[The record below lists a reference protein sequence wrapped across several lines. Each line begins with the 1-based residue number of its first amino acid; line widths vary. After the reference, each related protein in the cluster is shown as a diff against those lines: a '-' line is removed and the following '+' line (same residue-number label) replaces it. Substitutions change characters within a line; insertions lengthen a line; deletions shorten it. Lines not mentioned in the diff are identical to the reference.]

1 MDMMKDLPEVPMEMI
16 NSAWVMVVQYGL
28 SVVYALIVLLIGF
41 WIAGMAERGMRR
53 GLTAAKRV
61 DPMVVGFFGS
71 LVRYFVLAVVLIAV
85 LQLFGIQTTSLI
97 AVMGAASLA
106 VGLALQGTL
115 SNLAA
120 GVMLLI
126 FRPFKVGQ
134 TIDVAG
140 KSGVVK
146 DLTLFITELQ
156 TADNLQVLVPNGQV
170 WGAAIVNRSAYPS
183 PNKAIALSVE
193 VAPTRDVEGF
203 IADLRT
209 ALASDARFLP
219 GASVLISAITEDAI
233 GISVSAL
240 APADVADAAK
250 ADLFVTIRSRLAAMP
265 A

>member
-1 MDMMKDLPEVPMEMI
+1 MDAIKELPEVPMEMI
-16 NSAWVMVVQYGL
+16 NSAWMMVMQYGL
-28 SVVYALIVLLIGF
+28 SVVYAIVVLIIGF
-41 WIAGMAERGMRR
+41 WIAGMCERGMRR
-53 GLTAAKRV
+53 GLTAAKKI

-97 AVMGAASLA
+97 AVLGAASLA

-120 GVMLLI
+120 GVMLLV

-146 DLTLFITELQ
+146 DLTLFLTEVQ
-156 TADNLQVLVPNGQV
+156 TADNLQVLIPNGQV

-183 PNKAIALSVE
+183 PNKAIELSVE
-193 VAPTRDVEGF
+193 IAPSRDVEGF
-203 IADLRT
+203 IAAVRS
-209 ALASDARFLP
+209 ALANDSRFLP
-219 GASVLISAITEDAI
+219 GASVLISSITEEAI
-233 GISVSAL
+233 GITVSAL
-240 APADVADAAK
+240 APAANADAAK
-250 ADLFVTIRSRLAAMP
+250 ADLFAAIRGQLARMAV
-265 A
+265 

>member
-1 MDMMKDLPEVPMEMI
+1 MDAIKELPEVPMEMI
-16 NSAWVMVVQYGL
+16 NSAWMMVMQYGL
-28 SVVYALIVLLIGF
+28 SVVYAIVVLIIGF
-41 WIAGMAERGMRR
+41 WIAGMCERGMRR
-53 GLTAAKRV
+53 ALTAAKKI

-97 AVMGAASLA
+97 AVLGAASLA

-120 GVMLLI
+120 GVMLLV

-146 DLTLFITELQ
+146 DLTLFLTEVQ
-156 TADNLQVLVPNGQV
+156 TADNLQVLIPNGQV

-183 PNKAIALSVE
+183 PNKAIELSVE
-193 VAPTRDVEGF
+193 IAPSRDVEGF
-203 IADLRT
+203 IAAVRS
-209 ALASDARFLP
+209 ALANDSRFLP
-219 GASVLISAITEDAI
+219 GASVLISSITEEAI
-233 GISVSAL
+233 GITVSAL
-240 APADVADAAK
+240 APAANADAAK
-250 ADLFVTIRSRLAAMP
+250 ADLFAAIRGQLARMAV
-265 A
+265 

>member
-1 MDMMKDLPEVPMEMI
+1 MDVVKELPEVPMEMI
-16 NSAWVMVVQYGL
+16 NSAWLLVVQYGL
-28 SVVYALIVLLIGF
+28 SVVYALIVLIFGF
-41 WIAGMAERGMRR
+41 WLAGLAERGMRR
-53 GLTAAKRV
+53 GLTAAKRI

-97 AVMGAASLA
+97 AVLGAASLA

-140 KSGVVK
+140 KSGVVR
-146 DLTLFITELQ
+146 DLTLFLTEVQ
-156 TADNLQVLVPNGQV
+156 TADNLQVLIPNGQV

-193 VAPTRDVEGF
+193 IAPSRDVEGF
-203 IADLRT
+203 IAAVRA
-209 ALASDARFLP
+209 ALAADARVLP
-219 GASVLISAITEDAI
+219 GAAVLISSITEEAI
-233 GISVSAL
+233 GISVSVL
-240 APADVADAAK
+240 APADVSDAVK
-250 ADLFVTIRSRLAAMP
+250 ADLFTAIRGQLAAMP

>member
-1 MDMMKDLPEVPMEMI
+1 MDAVKDLPEVPMEMI
-16 NSAWVMVVQYGL
+16 NSAWMMVMQYGL
-28 SVVYALIVLLIGF
+28 SVVYAVVVLIIGF
-41 WIAGMAERGMRR
+41 WIAGLCERGLRR
-53 GLTAAKRV
+53 ALTAAKKI

-97 AVMGAASLA
+97 AVLGAASLA

-120 GVMLLI
+120 GVMLLV

-146 DLTLFITELQ
+146 DLTLFLTEVQ
-156 TADNLQVLVPNGQV
+156 TADNLQVLIPNGQV

-193 VAPTRDVEGF
+193 VAPSRDVEGF
-203 IADLRT
+203 IATLRAT
-209 ALASDARFLP
+209 LANDTRILP
-219 GASVLISAITEDAI
+219 GASVLISSITEEAI

-240 APADVADAAK
+240 APASEADGAK
-250 ADLFVTIRSRLAAMP
+250 ADLFAAIRAQLAGMP